1 MGEKIAALKETTVVP
16 GAGTYN
22 GNYSATKT
30 QNPSF
35 SMKQKLGSSL
45 GGKTLAPGPGNYPIN
60 MGTKKTAPSFGFGSS
75 TRETGMKS
83 KMNVPGPGAYKL
95 RNSVGDVP
103 SYAMPGRDEASKYV

>member
-1 MGEKIAALKETTVVP
+1 
-16 GAGTYN
+16 
-22 GNYSATKT
+22 
-30 QNPSF
+30 
-35 SMKQKLGSSL
+35 MKQKLGSSL

-95 RNSVGDVP
+95 RSSVGDVP
-103 SYAMPGRDEASKYV
+103 SYAMPGRDEASKYVWVLRSYQLRLNFAIK

>member
-1 MGEKIAALKETTVVP
+1 MRETTVVP

-22 GNYSATKT
+22 GNYGATKT

-35 SMKQKLGSSL
+35 SMKQKLGSSM

-75 TRETGMKS
+75 TRETGMKT

-95 RNSVGDVP
+95 RSSVGDVP
-103 SYAMPGRDEASKYV
+103 SYAMPNRDEASKYV